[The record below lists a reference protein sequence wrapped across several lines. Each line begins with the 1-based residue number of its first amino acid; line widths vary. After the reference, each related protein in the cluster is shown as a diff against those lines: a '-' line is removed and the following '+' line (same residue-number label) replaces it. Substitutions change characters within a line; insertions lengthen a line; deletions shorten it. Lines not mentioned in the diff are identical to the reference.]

1 MFETP
6 VQHTRYYEDVFRL
19 PDEKLI
25 LAVRV
30 IGTTLNEKV
39 RPQLPVKIEQM
50 FASSIGGG
58 INQETGPSNY
68 ICCDQA
74 EFNK

>member
-1 MFETP
+1 
-6 VQHTRYYEDVFRL
+6 
-19 PDEKLI
+19 
-25 LAVRV
+25 V

-39 RPQLPVKIEQM
+39 RPKLPVKVEQM

-58 INQETGPSNY
+58 INQETGPSSY
-68 ICCDQA
+68 ICCDQV